1 MLGTPQFRGAI
12 DRFTLNVGSIMIVD
26 AVDRLTLNVGGRR
39 FETTAS
45 TLGAH
50 GSSPNFFTQLIAH
63 DERRAGGA
71 DAAAPLEYFVDR
83 DGDAFAP
90 VLNYLRTGQLHVP
103 AGVSEASV
111 REEAAFYCVP
121 LPPARPTHA
130 PGPQPPAQTREAQS
144 TPPQPS
150 SHSHVVSRHVPWP
163 EQASPAL
170 DAEGQVGR

>member
-1 MLGTPQFRGAI
+1 MHASIRGVI
-12 DRFTLNVGSIMIVD
+12 DRLTLNIGSIMIVD

-45 TLGAH
+45 TLGGH

-90 VLNYLRTGQLHVP
+90 VLNYLRTDASLTP
-103 AGVSEASV
+103 AGTWSWPV
-111 REEAAFYCVP
+111 R
-121 LPPARPTHA
+121 R
-130 PGPQPPAQTREAQS
+130 
-144 TPPQPS
+144 
-150 SHSHVVSRHVPWP
+150 
-163 EQASPAL
+163 
-170 DAEGQVGR
+170 